1 VYYAADVRLL
11 SASDEGGESGVLP
24 VRVPSTQQPPST
36 AMQSMMNPC
45 RSSSGSSQA
54 GSVHS
59 RVRSLWTTRV
69 PWQWSRKWSKSRP
82 QSGQLLMSS
91 WYQLPSS

>member
-1 VYYAADVRLL
+1 
-11 SASDEGGESGVLP
+11 
-24 VRVPSTQQPPST
+24 
-36 AMQSMMNPC
+36 
-45 RSSSGSSQA
+45 
-54 GSVHS
+54 VHS

>member
-1 VYYAADVRLL
+1 MYYAADVRLL
-11 SASDEGGESGVLP
+11 FASDEGGE
-24 VRVPSTQQPPST
+24 QQPPST

>member
-1 VYYAADVRLL
+1 
-11 SASDEGGESGVLP
+11 
-24 VRVPSTQQPPST
+24 
-36 AMQSMMNPC
+36 
-45 RSSSGSSQA
+45 
-54 GSVHS
+54 
-59 RVRSLWTTRV
+59 VRSLWTTRV